1 MWTFPDAIWNHMY
14 ETRLSTALQDTS
26 WFGKGPK
33 VLFGLFFSLVFL
45 FYVFRSY
52 FGRLLCCLMTK
63 LLFFRGQPD
72 FPDINHCVLLFY
84 VRLEGYQES
93 RNESGS
99 LFMTEYQLVLVT
111 FQFLGIFSKFNWF
124 SWKFFKFWKI
134 AVLGS
139 CLLVF
144 WQKVNCSARNNCTFQ
159 NFWFLISDF
168 TDLWASIISGG
179 IEVYIFA

>member
-1 MWTFPDAIWNHMY
+1 MF
-14 ETRLSTALQDTS
+14 LSLILVGYFAAS
-26 WFGKGPK
+26 WP
-33 VLFGLFFSLVFL
+33 
-45 FYVFRSY
+45 SY
-52 FGRLLCCLMTK
+52 F
-63 LLFFRGQPD
+63 FFRGQPY

-144 WQKVNCSARNNCTFQ
+144 GQKVNCSARNNCTFH